1 MYRGSLKSSRI
12 TQQHSTR
19 WLKEQGAKTTGRLAY
34 FALRNGFERHRE
46 EHLRRSNPVFLL
58 DLGDFAHARDDVAV
72 VTLGI
77 PTPDTLASPS
87 HIQVKNEQ
95 RRTAAAGE

>member
-1 MYRGSLKSSRI
+1 
-12 TQQHSTR
+12 
-19 WLKEQGAKTTGRLAY
+19 
-34 FALRNGFERHRE
+34 
-46 EHLRRSNPVFLL
+46 VFLL
-58 DLGDFAHARDDVAV
+58 DLGDFAHARNDVAV

-77 PTPDTLASPS
+77 PTPDALASPS